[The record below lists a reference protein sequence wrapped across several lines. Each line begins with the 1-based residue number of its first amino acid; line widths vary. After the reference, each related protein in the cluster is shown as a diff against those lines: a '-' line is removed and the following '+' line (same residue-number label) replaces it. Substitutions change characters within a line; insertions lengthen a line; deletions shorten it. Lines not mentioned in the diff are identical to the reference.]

1 MRSVVLRAGL
11 LAVLVA
17 CAASAQAQSSQRLR
31 KISIGDV
38 APIAAAWPLFV
49 AQDQKLFEKHGL
61 DATVTYA
68 GSASNAVQQLVGG
81 AYDISNGTFD
91 SALRAAGHGAAI
103 SVLGTPVVKYPY
115 SIMVAP
121 DIKGVADLKGKTII
135 LPFQKDIT
143 TTIWNNW
150 LKEHKLDPKS
160 VDQVYDGATPNRFA
174 ALSSKAVQA
183 AFLGSPFEFKA
194 EKAGFKKML
203 DFGKYA
209 TGFPFTAVVARK
221 DWLKANGDIT
231 KRYLAAMSEAV
242 AFLYDPANRD
252 KSAEILAKAT
262 KQDQDIALQTYD
274 YYVKD
279 LQAFSRNL
287 AVPGD
292 AVAKEASALTE
303 MGDLKSPSDVPA
315 GFVDSSLLP
324 K

>member
-1 MRSVVLRAGL
+1 MKSVMLCAGL
-11 LAVLVA
+11 AAALLASVPN
-17 CAASAQAQSSQRLR
+17 AQAQSSLK

-61 DATVTYA
+61 DAKVTYA
-68 GSASNAVQQLVGG
+68 GSAANAAQQLVGG
-81 AYDISNGTFD
+81 AYDISVSTFD

-115 SIMVAP
+115 SIMVAA
-121 DIKGVADLKGKTII
+121 DIKEPADLKGKTII
-135 LPFQKDIT
+135 LSFQKDIT

-150 LKEHKLDPKS
+150 LKSQKIDPKT

-194 EKAGFKKML
+194 EKAGFRKML

-209 TGFPFTAVVARK
+209 TGFPFTAVLARK
-221 DWLKANGDIT
+221 DWLKDNQDTA
-231 KRYLAAMSEAV
+231 KRYLAAVSEAID
-242 AFLYDPANRD
+242 FLYDPANRD

-262 KQDQDIALQTYD
+262 KQDHDVAEQTYD

-279 LQAFSRNL
+279 LQAFSRRLVVPAN
-287 AVPGD
+287 AVST
-292 AVAKEASALTE
+292 EAAALTE
-303 MGDLKSPSDVPA
+303 LGDLKSPSDIPA
-315 GFVDSSLLP
+315 GFVDMSLLP

>member
-1 MRSVVLRAGL
+1 MKSIVLCAGL
-11 LAVLVA
+11 AAALVA
-17 CAASAQAQSSQRLR
+17 SAPNAQAQSPLK

-49 AQDQKLFEKHGL
+49 AQDRKLFEKHGL

-68 GSASNAVQQLVGG
+68 GSAANAAQQLVGG
-81 AYDISNGTFD
+81 AYDISVSTFD
-91 SALRAAGHGAAI
+91 SSMRAAGHGAAI

-115 SIMVAP
+115 SIIVAP
-121 DIKGVADLKGKTII
+121 DVNDAAGLKGKTII
-135 LPFQKDIT
+135 LSFQKDIT
-143 TTIWNNW
+143 TTIWNSW
-150 LKEHKLDPKS
+150 LKEQKIDPKS

-194 EKAGFKKML
+194 EKSGFKKIL
-203 DFGKYA
+203 DFGKFA
-209 TGFPFTAVVARK
+209 TGFPFTAVIARK
-221 DWLKANGDIT
+221 DWLKDNQDTA
-231 KRYLAAMSEAV
+231 KRYLAAMSEAID
-242 AFLYDPANRD
+242 FLYDPANRE

-262 KQDQDIALQTYD
+262 KQDQDVALQTYD

-279 LQAFSRNL
+279 LQAFSRHL
-287 AVPGD
+287 VVPAD
-292 AVAKEASALTE
+292 SVKNEAAALTE

-315 GFVDSSLLP
+315 GFVDMSLLP